1 MADTQSA
8 RLRFETIDAQAL
20 TDEQRQGIVRLCT
33 EAYDEDFSRMF
44 EMLPG
49 SVHVLAYLG
58 NELVGHACW
67 VTRWLQPGEREPL
80 RTAYVEAVAVAPA
93 YQGRGWGKQ
102 VMRET
107 AAAISQY
114 PEFDLAA
121 LSPSEPVFYA
131 PLGWESWRGPTA
143 IRTEHGLIDTTG
155 DDVMILRLPATPP
168 LDLDEPLSAEWRV
181 GELW

>member
-1 MADTQSA
+1 MPDSQSSL
-8 RLRFETIDAQAL
+8 LRFEMVDAQAL
-20 TDEQRQGIVRLCT
+20 TPEQRQAIERLCT
-33 EAYDEDFSRMF
+33 EAYGEDFSRMF

-49 SVHVLAYLG
+49 SVHVLASLDD
-58 NELVGHACW
+58 ELVGHACW
-67 VTRWLQPGEREPL
+67 VTRWLQAGERQPL

-107 AAAISQY
+107 AAAIVQH
-114 PEFDLAA
+114 PEFELAA
-121 LSPSEPVFYA
+121 LSPSESAFYT

-143 IRTEHGLIDTTG
+143 IRTEHSLIDTTG
-155 DDVMILRLPATPP
+155 DDVMILRLPTTPP
-168 LDLDEPLSAEWRV
+168 LDLNERLSAEWRV